1 MGRLA
6 RSSNRNLERTIRH
19 LTWGGE
25 ATSLSV
31 LQKKKMVANGG
42 LLPRGLGLM
51 RILGLHLLVSCPRW
65 RDCGL
70 VCLDF
75 NKNISEL

>member
-19 LTWGGE
+19 LTLGGE

-31 LQKKKMVANGG
+31 LEKKMVANGG
-42 LLPRGLGLM
+42 LLPRGLGMM
-51 RILGLHLLVSCPRW
+51 RILGLHRLVS
-65 RDCGL
+65 
-70 VCLDF
+70 
-75 NKNISEL
+75 